1 MRASAWL
8 PRFVTGMA
16 IVLIAVLVVGLVLTI
31 IVILRA
37 R

>member
-1 MRASAWL
+1 MSTSSWR

-16 IVLIAVLVVGLVLTI
+16 IFLIAVLVVGLVLTI
-31 IVILRA
+31 IIILRA